1 MSLKED
7 IQNILRKYKDTI
19 HGGNNERAAR
29 ALGVNAP
36 TFWRWLEKMFPGL
49 RL

>member
-19 HGGNNERAAR
+19 HGGTMREPQK
-29 ALGVNAP
+29 LS
-36 TFWRWLEKMFPGL
+36 E
-49 RL
+49 